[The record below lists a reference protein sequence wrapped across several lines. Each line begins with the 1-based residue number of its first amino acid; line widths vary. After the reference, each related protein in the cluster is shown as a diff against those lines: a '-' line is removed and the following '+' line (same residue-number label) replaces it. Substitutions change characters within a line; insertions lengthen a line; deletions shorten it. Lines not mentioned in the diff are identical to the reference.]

1 MIRIAIAEEHTIT
14 RWALREALARVSGFE
29 VVGEAG
35 AAAEVLPMIRAARPD
50 VLLLDAAVSDLTGG
64 DVLATI
70 RELTAGPLVLVLA
83 ASIDPAHAAR
93 AVGGGAHGYLGRSSD
108 PEALIEAIRAVSRGE
123 PVLPPGIEAL
133 IAAGDSHPAAVLTRR
148 EQAVMELLARGMT
161 SREVAEHFAL
171 SIKTVDTHRGHVLK
185 KLRLRNNSDLTRFA
199 VKHGYVAL

>member
-14 RWALREALARVSGFE
+14 RWALREALARVPGFE

-50 VLLLDAAVSDLTGG
+50 VLLLDAAVSEPAGA

-83 ASIDPAHAAR
+83 ASTEPAYAAR
-93 AVGGGAHGYLGRSSD
+93 AVGGGAHGYLGRSAD

-123 PVLPPGIEAL
+123 PVLPSGVDAL
-133 IAAGDSHPAAVLTRR
+133 IAADAHPAAVLTRR
-148 EQAVMELLARGMT
+148 EQAVMEMLARGMT
-161 SREVAEHFAL
+161 SREIAEHFAL
-171 SIKTVDTHRGHVLK
+171 SIKTIDTHRGHVLK
-185 KLRLRNNSDLTRFA
+185 KLRLRNNSELTRFA